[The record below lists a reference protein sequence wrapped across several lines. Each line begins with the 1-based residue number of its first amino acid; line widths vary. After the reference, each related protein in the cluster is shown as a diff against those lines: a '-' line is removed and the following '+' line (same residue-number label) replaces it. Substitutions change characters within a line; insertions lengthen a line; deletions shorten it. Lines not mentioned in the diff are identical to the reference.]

1 MGSPR
6 NPETWPVIR
15 STTSWMDSG
24 SGEGVEAGAGVGEDA
39 VGTGVALGVD
49 VCVGAGSGLGLAGV
63 CRMQA
68 EASEITAMNR
78 SRKMAERE

>member
-24 SGEGVEAGAGVGEDA
+24 SGEGVGSGVGVREGVAVEVA
-39 VGTGVALGVD
+39 VGLGVE
-49 VCVGAGSGLGLAGV
+49 VC
-63 CRMQA
+63 
-68 EASEITAMNR
+68 I
-78 SRKMAERE
+78 